1 MKIKDYVKKLYCEG
15 FNVSIKGD
23 DIRICHWGM
32 HDLVVN
38 KKAQGWSNTNISFD
52 TLSYPRTD
60 KAGTLLELTKQYLR
74 TPLSK
79 RCLENKEYYLAAWR
93 YCSDPIVE
101 KVYVSK
107 INICSDCSGFEYSD
121 KPVSFTEDQ
130 LKNVKDCD
138 PVLAPAIDAMK
149 EEVTDE
155 SIS

>member
-38 KKAQGWSNTNISFD
+38 KKAQGWSNTNINFD
-52 TLSYPRTD
+52 TLSVLGYD
-60 KAGTLLELTKQYLR
+60 KAGTLLELTKHYLR

-79 RCLENKEYYLAAWR
+79 RCLENKEYYLVAWR
-93 YCSDPIVE
+93 YYSGPIIE
-101 KVYVSK
+101 KGYVSK
-107 INICSDCSGFEYSD
+107 INISSDCSGFEYSD
-121 KPVSFTEDQ
+121 KPVPFTEDQ
-130 LKNVKDCD
+130 LKNAKDCD

-149 EEVTDE
+149 DE
-155 SIS
+155 IKDEHIS

>member
-1 MKIKDYVKKLYCEG
+1 MKIKEYVKKLYCEG
-15 FNVSIKGD
+15 FNVSTRGD
-23 DIRICHWGM
+23 AIRIRLRDM
-32 HDLVVN
+32 RDLVVN
-38 KKAQGWSNTNISFD
+38 KKAQGWSNTNINFD
-52 TLSYPRTD
+52 TLSVLGYD

-79 RCLENKEYYLAAWR
+79 RCLENKEYYLVAWR
-93 YCSDPIVE
+93 YYSGPIIE
-101 KVYVSK
+101 KGYVSK

-121 KPVSFTEDQ
+121 KPVPFTEDQ

-138 PVLAPAIDAMK
+138 PVLAPAIDVMK